1 MMLPETFCC
10 VGLFECEWLIPK
22 ALNIYFI
29 FVLQDY
35 GSNKKAKA
43 LPQRKI
49 RSTSDTE
56 ITKRKCLRA
65 YQSWAGD
72 KLYHKT

>member
-1 MMLPETFCC
+1 MLPETFCC
-10 VGLFECEWLIPK
+10 VRLFECEWLTPK
-22 ALNIYFI
+22 SAKNLFI

-56 ITKRKCLRA
+56 ITKRKCLCAHESRA
-65 YQSWAGD
+65 SD
-72 KLYHKT
+72 KLYHKA